1 LKDIHEYV
9 AKLTVLHA
17 VNLGVKAAKQLNQA
31 MVKHVESNNADQTTL
46 NQELCVAREMVVN
59 EFKKNE
65 KGK

>member
-1 LKDIHEYV
+1 LKDIYEYV

-17 VNLGVKAAKQLNQA
+17 VNLGMKTAKQLNQA
-31 MVKHVESNNADQTTL
+31 MIKHLESNNSDQSTL
-46 NQELCVAREMVVN
+46 NQELRVAREMVVN